1 MEDLTQQLTEL
12 GSKLERI
19 EQMVKLLLERELRVK
34 NRGLTERQKQVLELK
49 KQGLTDQ
56 QISEQLKIS
65 RSRVTSIVGVLRRK
79 GFEV

>member
-19 EQMVKLLLERELRVK
+19 EQMVKLLLEKELRVK

>member
-12 GSKLERI
+12 GSKLERLD
-19 EQMVKLLLERELRVK
+19 QMVKLLLEKELRVK

-56 QISEQLKIS
+56 QISEQLRIS
-65 RSRVTSIVGVLRRK
+65 RSRVTSIVGALRRK

>member
-19 EQMVKLLLERELRVK
+19 EQMVKLLLEKELRVK

-56 QISEQLKIS
+56 QISEQLRIS
-65 RSRVTSIVGVLRRK
+65 RSRVTSIVGALRRK

>member
-19 EQMVKLLLERELRVK
+19 EQMVKLLLEKELRVK

-65 RSRVTSIVGVLRRK
+65 RSRVTSIVGALRRK

>member
-12 GSKLERI
+12 GSKLERV
-19 EQMVKLLLERELRVK
+19 EQMVKLLLEKELRVK

>member
-19 EQMVKLLLERELRVK
+19 EQMVKLLLEKEVRVK

>member
-12 GSKLERI
+12 GSKLGRI
-19 EQMVKLLLERELRVK
+19 EQMVKLLVEKELRVK

>member
-19 EQMVKLLLERELRVK
+19 EQMVKLLLEKELRVK
-34 NRGLTERQKQVLELK
+34 NRGLTNRQKQVLELK

-65 RSRVTSIVGVLRRK
+65 RSRVTSIVGALRRK

>member
-1 MEDLTQQLTEL
+1 MEDSTQQLTEL

-19 EQMVKLLLERELRVK
+19 EQMVKLLLEKELRVK